1 MWSVW
6 IVFCDCG
13 FHSVCPLMEKD
24 KRLMEASW
32 WERLTE
38 GEIGFCS
45 DGPCSIYLYPIF
57 YWWVGCWHDLLFD
70 MSPNYGGGNEDNG
83 KRSHAFTAAFSALDP
98 AGGHCQP
105 TSLPTHTFPGESWWL
120 TGSLGQSLVGSL
132 LLSPGTCCAQGF
144 VCALQESVSPVL
156 CKFWQFYGG
165 ATSSKTA
172 YAMPRSAV
180 PRAPAPVA
188 GHCWPIS
195 LQETLKHSS
204 ASVSGL
210 FLETLEKNHDAPRH
224 TDYCSL
230 VLQETILPII
240 RVSIAEKAVE

>member
-45 DGPCSIYLYPIF
+45 DGPCSVYLYPIF

-105 TSLPTHTFPGESWWL
+105 MSLKRFLDTHGLVWVSLLWGHFSFLLGPGAHKVLFVPSKSLHSQSCITSW
-120 TGSLGQSLVGSL
+120 
-132 LLSPGTCCAQGF
+132 LLSP
-144 VCALQESVSPVL
+144 
-156 CKFWQFYGG
+156 
-165 ATSSKTA
+165 
-172 YAMPRSAV
+172 SAV
-180 PRAPAPVA
+180 VWEPPP
-188 GHCWPIS
+188 
-195 LQETLKHSS
+195 K
-204 ASVSGL
+204 
-210 FLETLEKNHDAPRH
+210 
-224 TDYCSL
+224 
-230 VLQETILPII
+230 
-240 RVSIAEKAVE
+240 